1 MNIIKLQK
9 YDSIEGSRKY
19 GDVNRIQGDEYQSD
33 HSTW

>member
-19 GDVNRIQGDEYQSD
+19 GYVNNIRGGEYQSD

>member
-19 GDVNRIQGDEYQSD
+19 GNVNRIRGGELLE
-33 HSTW
+33 

>member
-19 GDVNRIQGDEYQSD
+19 GDVNKIRGGELLE
-33 HSTW
+33 

>member
-19 GDVNRIQGDEYQSD
+19 GDINKIRGGELLE
-33 HSTW
+33 